1 MVFTC
6 PKCGQ
11 IFLHEMAYKT
21 RSQRHLETRIGYGI
35 FSTSN
40 DNPVDLQRYVIE
52 SLRNVKEI
60 KDLCSHVFD
69 HHAPSGLNASTTYEC
84 RKSCLSSAGLS
95 IKVPKKNVIMLTRT
109 VIIVPNLI
117 SLMSRISNPLC
128 LVSSKLLLV
137 FIPGLMWVFHR
148 YRKLLLLSYM
158 PSANTLLT
166 LLFSEASSTN

>member
-69 HHAPSGLNASTTYEC
+69 HHAPSGLNAAQPMNVENRVSVVQAYRSRFL
-84 RKSCLSSAGLS
+84 RK
-95 IKVPKKNVIMLTRT
+95 M
-109 VIIVPNLI
+109 
-117 SLMSRISNPLC
+117 
-128 LVSSKLLLV
+128 
-137 FIPGLMWVFHR
+137 
-148 YRKLLLLSYM
+148 
-158 PSANTLLT
+158 
-166 LLFSEASSTN
+166 